1 MASLVLPTSDLN
13 RLKMLDRSIATAQ
26 KDAVLGTS
34 FIPPKLLRE
43 AEELKLKFRTVY
55 DLSNSSLSVR
65 QKEVREKNETFVKLE
80 VVVRDFFDGLRRRTY
95 RMDHPAEVLRY
106 YNITAGGELPTFSK
120 DMDLVTAAE
129 NILLGEQKAVEAGY
143 PAMSNPSAEEVALA
157 LESAKKEFDEIA
169 PADRAV
175 NKVQKDLAEVRE
187 PVDEMIKEI
196 AAYIQFSMRNETT
209 SNVRR
214 FMRTYGFEYRYL
226 QGEPVDE
233 ELVVNET
240 PKI

>member
-1 MASLVLPTSDLN
+1 MAYLVFPTSDIN
-13 RLKMLDRSIATAQ
+13 RLKVLDRSIATAQ
-26 KDAVLGTS
+26 KDAELGTS
-34 FIPPKLLRE
+34 FIPAELLVE
-43 AEELKLKFRTVY
+43 AEELKLKFQTVY
-55 DLSNSSLSVR
+55 DLSNASLSVR
-65 QKEVREKNETFVKLE
+65 QKEVREKNESFGKLA
-80 VVVRDFFDGLRRRTY
+80 VVVRDFFDGIRRRTY

-120 DMDLVTAAE
+120 DMDLVSAAE
-129 NILLGEQKAVEAGY
+129 NILLGEQKAVEAAY
-143 PAMSNPSAEEVALA
+143 PAMSNPSVEEVALA

-187 PVDEMIKEI
+187 PVDAMIKEI
-196 AAYIQFSMRNETT
+196 AAYIQFSMRNQTT

-226 QGEPVDE
+226 QGEAVDE

-240 PKI
+240 AEN